1 MHQFWSHSDEFYIL
15 IYYYK
20 IVQNFNVCFVLF
32 PGKRLEN
39 SEFEMVSKSYITL
52 DITYYDAAAQ
62 LYQELFS
69 DPISKII
76 TISKQKMAGSIVLRA
91 SSFTTT
97 TYSIVDTT
105 KQPLDL
111 TWMLQ
116 YIRLLIL
123 MEFYPYLHYSVLQTW
138 IFQATADRNF
148 KFKLLNDQVHHNM
161 IFFQSLK

>member
-1 MHQFWSHSDEFYIL
+1 M
-15 IYYYK
+15 YYYK
-20 IVQNFNVCFVLF
+20 IVQYFNVCFVLF

-52 DITYYDAAAQ
+52 DITCTTQ
-62 LYQELFS
+62 QPSLYQELFS

-97 TYSIVDTT
+97 YYIVDTT
-105 KQPLDL
+105 KQALDL

-123 MEFYPYLHYSVLQTW
+123 MGFYPYLDYRLLPNL
-138 IFQATADRNF
+138 IFSGCTRQ
-148 KFKLLNDQVHHNM
+148 KFNVWM
-161 IFFQSLK
+161 IA

>member
-1 MHQFWSHSDEFYIL
+1 M
-15 IYYYK
+15 YY
-20 IVQNFNVCFVLF
+20 
-32 PGKRLEN
+32 
-39 SEFEMVSKSYITL
+39 
-52 DITYYDAAAQ
+52 AAAQ

-105 KQPLDL
+105 KLALDL

-123 MEFYPYLHYSVLQTW
+123 MEFYSYLHYSILKLE
-138 IFQATADRNF
+138 F
-148 KFKLLNDQVHHNM
+148 FKLQQM
-161 IFFQSLK
+161 IE

>member
-1 MHQFWSHSDEFYIL
+1 M
-15 IYYYK
+15 YYYK
-20 IVQNFNVCFVLF
+20 IVQYFNVCFVLF

-52 DITYYDAAAQ
+52 DITYYAAAQ

-105 KQPLDL
+105 KQALDL

-123 MEFYPYLHYSVLQTW
+123 MEFYSYLHYSILKLE
-138 IFQATADRNF
+138 F
-148 KFKLLNDQVHHNM
+148 FKLQQM
-161 IFFQSLK
+161 IE